1 MLASVQTAALHGIE
15 SVSVA
20 VEVDLSFGL
29 PALVMVGLPDMAVRE
44 SRDRVKAAIRN
55 SGFEFPQERITV
67 NLAPA
72 DVRKA
77 GAAFDLPIALGV
89 LAASGVVTS
98 RTARNALVIGELS
111 LDGSMHPTRG
121 VLPIAAGARRDGHR
135 ELLLPSANA
144 AEARLVSGLEVL
156 AVDSL
161 REAVATLNGDLPR
174 RPPPLARLVAHRE
187 DEIPDLADVHGQA
200 MGRRALELAAA
211 GGHNLLFVGPP
222 GAGKTM
228 LARRLAG
235 LLPVLTR
242 DEALE
247 VTTIHSVA
255 GLLAPGSG
263 LVTARPFRAPHH
275 TVSDAALAGGGPQPR
290 PGEISLAHHG
300 VLFLDEL
307 PEFSRRALEVLR
319 QPMEHGSV
327 TIARAARTSTFPA
340 RFMLVAAMNPCP
352 CGYFGDPRRPC
363 RCARPQVLRY
373 AGRLS
378 GPMRDRIDL
387 VVSIAAVPASDL
399 AESHQGEPSA
409 PVRARVVA
417 ARERQRQRQ
426 ATALNARLSVQALRP
441 SAGSVRPEA
450 HAFAVQSCERLALSA
465 RGFYRLLRV
474 ARTVADLADRDQVT
488 VADVAEALQFRGD
501 AA

>member
-15 SVSVA
+15 SVAVA

-29 PALVMVGLPDMAVRE
+29 PALVMVGLPDTAVRE

-77 GAAFDLPIALGV
+77 GTAFDLPIALGV

-121 VLPIAAGARRDGHR
+121 VLPIAAGARRDGYR

-144 AEARLVSGLEVL
+144 AEASLVSGLDVL
-156 AVDSL
+156 PVDSL
-161 REAVATLNGDLPR
+161 REAVATLNGDLAR
-174 RPPPLARLVAHRE
+174 RPPPRARPSAGPSE
-187 DEIPDLADVHGQA
+187 EIPDLADVHGQA

-255 GLLAPGSG
+255 GLLPAGSG
-263 LVTARPFRAPHH
+263 LVAVRPFRAPHH

-307 PEFSRRALEVLR
+307 PEFNRRALEVLR

-352 CGYFGDPRRPC
+352 CGYFGDPRRAC
-363 RCARPQVLRY
+363 RCTRPLVERY

-387 VVSIAAVPASDL
+387 LVSVAAVPASEFAD
-399 AESHQGEPSA
+399 AARGEGSST
-409 PVRARVVA
+409 VRARVVT
-417 ARERQRQRQ
+417 ARARQHARHG
-426 ATALNARLSVQALRP
+426 ATLNARLPADALRP
-441 SAGSVRPEA
+441 AAGSVLPEA
-450 HAFAVQSCERLALSA
+450 HAFAVQSSERLALSA
-465 RGFYRLLRV
+465 RAFYRLLRV
-474 ARTVADLADRDQVT
+474 ARTVADLADRDRVG

-501 AA
+501 TP

>member
-15 SVSVA
+15 SVAVA

-29 PALVMVGLPDMAVRE
+29 PALVMVGLPDTAVRE

-98 RTARNALVIGELS
+98 RTARNTLVIGELS

-121 VLPIAAGARRDGHR
+121 VLPIAAGARRDGYR

-144 AEARLVSGLEVL
+144 AEASLVSGLDVL
-156 AVDSL
+156 PVDSL

-174 RPPPLARLVAHRE
+174 RTAPPARSSPRTPE
-187 DEIPDLADVHGQA
+187 EIPDLADVHGQA

-255 GLLAPGSG
+255 GLLPAGSG
-263 LVTARPFRAPHH
+263 LVAVRPFRAPHH

-319 QPMEHGSV
+319 QPMEHGTV

-352 CGYFGDPRRPC
+352 CGYFGDPRRAC
-363 RCARPQVLRY
+363 RCTRRLVERY
-373 AGRLS
+373 VGRLS

-387 VVSIAAVPASDL
+387 LVSIAAVPASEFAD
-399 AESHQGEPSA
+399 AAHGEGSST
-409 PVRARVVA
+409 VRARVVA
-417 ARERQRQRQ
+417 ARERQHARHG
-426 ATALNARLSVQALRP
+426 ATLNARLPAGALRP
-441 SAGSVRPEA
+441 AAGSVLPEA
-450 HAFAVQSCERLALSA
+450 HAFAVQSSERLALSA
-465 RGFYRLLRV
+465 RAFYRLLRV
-474 ARTVADLADRDQVT
+474 ARTVADLADRDRVGA
-488 VADVAEALQFRGD
+488 ADVAEALQFRGD
-501 AA
+501 TP

>member
-15 SVSVA
+15 SVPVA

-29 PALVMVGLPDMAVRE
+29 PALVMVGLPDTAVRE

-121 VLPIAAGARRDGHR
+121 VLPIAAGARRDGYR

-144 AEARLVSGLEVL
+144 AEASLVSGLDVL
-156 AVDSL
+156 PVDTL

-174 RPPPLARLVAHRE
+174 RAPPVARVAGVATG
-187 DEIPDLADVHGQA
+187 DDIPDLADVHGQA

-255 GLLAPGSG
+255 GLLPPGAG
-263 LVTARPFRAPHH
+263 LVTLRPFRAPHH
-275 TVSDAALAGGGPQPR
+275 TVSDAALAGGGSQPR

-319 QPMEHGSV
+319 QPMEHGAV
-327 TIARAARTSTFPA
+327 TIARTARTSTFPSEVHA
-340 RFMLVAAMNPCP
+340 CRRDEPVPVRLLWRPASGLSVSPAAGGALRRTAVRSHAGSDRSRRVSC
-352 CGYFGDPRRPC
+352 RRPGERSGGRRTRRALHPGPRARRRGARTPASTSGGRTERATGRSGAASIDRKRPSRRAC
-363 RCARPQVLRY
+363 ICGAVIGTSRPQRPGVLP
-373 AGRLS
+373 AASGRPDCGRS
-378 GPMRDRIDL
+378 RRSRKGERRGRRRGT
-387 VVSIAAVPASDL
+387 SVP
-399 AESHQGEPSA
+399 G
-409 PVRARVVA
+409 
-417 ARERQRQRQ
+417 
-426 ATALNARLSVQALRP
+426 
-441 SAGSVRPEA
+441 
-450 HAFAVQSCERLALSA
+450 
-465 RGFYRLLRV
+465 
-474 ARTVADLADRDQVT
+474 
-488 VADVAEALQFRGD
+488 
-501 AA
+501 

>member
-15 SVSVA
+15 SVPVA

-29 PALVMVGLPDMAVRE
+29 PALVMVGLPDTAVRE

-55 SGFEFPQERITV
+55 SGFDFPQERITV

-72 DVRKA
+72 DVRKV

-89 LAASGVVTS
+89 LAASGIVTS

-121 VLPIAAGARRDGHR
+121 VLPIAAGARRDGYR

-144 AEARLVSGLEVL
+144 AEASLVSGLDVL
-156 AVDSL
+156 PVDTL

-174 RPPPLARLVAHRE
+174 RAPPVARAMRSATG
-187 DEIPDLADVHGQA
+187 DDIPDLADVHGQA
-200 MGRRALELAAA
+200 MGRRAIEIAAA

-235 LLPVLTR
+235 VLPVLTR
-242 DEALE
+242 DEALD
-247 VTTIHSVA
+247 VA
-255 GLLAPGSG
+255 GLLAPGAG
-263 LVTARPFRAPHH
+263 LVTTRPFRAPHH
-275 TVSDAALAGGGPQPR
+275 TVSDAALAGGGSQPR

-327 TIARAARTSTFPA
+327 TIARTARTSTFPA

-352 CGYFGDPRRPC
+352 CGYFGDPRRAC
-363 RCARPQVLRY
+363 RCAGPQVERY

-387 VVSIAAVPASDL
+387 VVSVAAVAASDL
-399 AESHQGEPSA
+399 AGAGNGEASA

-417 ARERQRQRQ
+417 ARQRQRQRQ
-426 ATALNARLSVQALRP
+426 GAILNSRLPAQALRP
-441 SAGSVRPEA
+441 SSGKVLANA
-450 HAFAVQSCERLALSA
+450 HAFAVQSSERLALSVRA
-465 RGFYRLLRV
+465 FYRVLRV
-474 ARTVADLADRDQVT
+474 ARTVADLADREEVSLE
-488 VADVAEALQFRGD
+488 DVAEALQFRGD
-501 AA
+501 AP